1 MAYIKDEVINEI
13 RNNADIVDIVSSYL
27 PLSIKGKNYVAMCP
41 FHDDHNPS
49 LIVSREKQI
58 FSCFT
63 CQTSGNVFKFVME
76 YEQVSFPEAIK
87 IIANK
92 IGYDL
97 KLDNELVN
105 EDKVNRGNLEIY
117 NYAMKYYANNLITS
131 DGFEARDYLEKR
143 GIDLNIIKEF
153 NLGLSLNLKDAF
165 YKLSLKK
172 NWDIDKLDQLGLINK
187 VDANIYDTFINRI
200 IIPIHNL
207 KGEVVAFTGRIYHN
221 EDNSAKYLNTKETEI
236 FKKSEILFNYYN
248 ARKYIKDSH
257 TLILVE
263 GNMDAIKM
271 SAKGFKNVI
280 ALMGVFLSK
289 TQINIIKRLNCKVIL
304 MLDNDSAG
312 LDSTL
317 KNGTLLNNEK
327 IDTYVVRLSKAKDPD
342 EYLEKF
348 GIEAM
353 ENNIKHALKFMD
365 FKLET
370 LKQNRNLNNPYE
382 VIEYVKDVLCA
393 INDEDDLTK
402 ELFISKISSDYD
414 IDIDILKKGLNKNDE
429 KKIEHKKTNVPK
441 TRLSKY
447 QKASHRI
454 LYYMINDEKYIKL
467 YKTNLGYFKEKI
479 ERMLASEIIFYSNSN
494 KINMADFATYLM
506 SNKELYDFFQ
516 IIISES
522 IHNINDEEFNSCI
535 NAMLN
540 IYKKEEINNLNEQI
554 KMEMDINKK
563 LELMQKLV
571 DIKKEV

>member
-382 VIEYVKDVLCA
+382 VIEYVKDVLSA

-454 LYYMINDEKYIKL
+454 LYYMINDEKYINR

>member
-143 GIDLNIIKEF
+143 GIDINIIKEF
-153 NLGLSLNLKDAF
+153 NLGLALNLKDAF

-221 EDNSAKYLNTKETEI
+221 EDNSAKYLNTKETKI

-327 IDTYVVRLSKAKDPD
+327 IDTYVVRLSEAKDPD

-382 VIEYVKDVLCA
+382 VIEYVKDVLSA

-429 KKIEHKKTNVPK
+429 KKIERKKTSVPK
-441 TRLSKY
+441 TKLSKY

-454 LYYMINDEKYIKL
+454 LYYMINDEKYINR

-535 NAMLN
+535 NAILN

>member
-382 VIEYVKDVLCA
+382 VIEYVKDVLSA

-429 KKIEHKKTNVPK
+429 KKVEHKKTNVPK
-441 TRLSKY
+441 TKLSKY

-454 LYYMINDEKYIKL
+454 LYYMINDEKYINM

-535 NAMLN
+535 NAILN

>member
-97 KLDNELVN
+97 KIDDELVN

-153 NLGLSLNLKDAF
+153 NLGLALNLKDAF

-382 VIEYVKDVLCA
+382 VIEYVKDVLSA

-429 KKIEHKKTNVPK
+429 KKIERKKTSVPK
-441 TRLSKY
+441 TKLSKY

-454 LYYMINDEKYIKL
+454 LYYMVNDEKYIKL

>member
-143 GIDLNIIKEF
+143 GIDINIIKEF

-327 IDTYVVRLSKAKDPD
+327 IDTYVVRLSEAKDPD

-370 LKQNRNLNNPYE
+370 LKQNRNLNNPYD
-382 VIEYVKDVLCA
+382 VIEYVKDVLSA

-454 LYYMINDEKYIKL
+454 LYYMINDEKYINM

-535 NAMLN
+535 NAILN

>member
-382 VIEYVKDVLCA
+382 VIEYVKDVLSA

>member
-327 IDTYVVRLSKAKDPD
+327 IDTYVVRLSEAKDPD

-348 GIEAM
+348 GVEAM
-353 ENNIKHALKFMD
+353 GNNIKHALKFMD
-365 FKLET
+365 FKLEA

-382 VIEYVKDVLCA
+382 VIEYVKDVLSA

-535 NAMLN
+535 NAILN

>member
-143 GIDLNIIKEF
+143 GIDINIIKEF
-153 NLGLSLNLKDAF
+153 NLGLALNLKDAF

-263 GNMDAIKM
+263 GNMDVIKM

-327 IDTYVVRLSKAKDPD
+327 IDTYVVRLSEAKDPD

-370 LKQNRNLNNPYE
+370 LKQNRNLNNPYD
-382 VIEYVKDVLCA
+382 VIEYVKDVLSA

-414 IDIDILKKGLNKNDE
+414 IDIGILKKGLNKNDE
-429 KKIEHKKTNVPK
+429 KKIEHKKTSVPK

-454 LYYMINDEKYIKL
+454 LYYMVNDEKYIKL

>member
-382 VIEYVKDVLCA
+382 VIEYVKDVLSA

-429 KKIEHKKTNVPK
+429 KKIERKKTNVPK
-441 TRLSKY
+441 TKLSKY

-454 LYYMINDEKYIKL
+454 LYYMINDEKYINR

>member
-153 NLGLSLNLKDAF
+153 NLGLALNLKDAF

-382 VIEYVKDVLCA
+382 VIEYVKDVLSA

-454 LYYMINDEKYIKL
+454 LYYMINDEKYINM

-535 NAMLN
+535 NAILN

>member
-1 MAYIKDEVINEI
+1 MAYIKDDVINEI

-76 YEQVSFPEAIK
+76 YEQVSFSEAIK

-370 LKQNRNLNNPYE
+370 LKQNRNLNNPYD
-382 VIEYVKDVLCA
+382 VIEYVKDVLSA

-429 KKIEHKKTNVPK
+429 KKVEHKKTNGPK

-454 LYYMINDEKYIKL
+454 LYYMINDEKYINR

-535 NAMLN
+535 NAILN

>member
-13 RNNADIVDIVSSYL
+13 RNNADIVDIISSYL

-97 KLDNELVN
+97 KIDDELVN

-153 NLGLSLNLKDAF
+153 NLGLALNLKDAF

-348 GIEAM
+348 GVNAM

-382 VIEYVKDVLCA
+382 VIEYVKDVLSA

-429 KKIEHKKTNVPK
+429 KKIERKKTNVPK

>member
-370 LKQNRNLNNPYE
+370 LKQNRNLNNPYD
-382 VIEYVKDVLCA
+382 VIEYVKDVLSA

-454 LYYMINDEKYIKL
+454 LYYMINDEKYINR

-535 NAMLN
+535 NAILN

>member
-1 MAYIKDEVINEI
+1 MAHIKDEVINEI

-49 LIVSREKQI
+49 LVVSREKQI

-97 KLDNELVN
+97 KLDNDLVN
-105 EDKVNRGNLEIY
+105 EEKVNREDLEIY
-117 NYAMKYYANNLITS
+117 DYAMKYYANNLITS

-143 GIDLNIIKEF
+143 GIDINIIKEF

-172 NWDIDKLDQLGLINK
+172 NWNIDKLDDLGLINK
-187 VDANIYDTFINRI
+187 VEANIYDTFINRI

-221 EDNSAKYLNTKETEI
+221 EENSAKYLNTKETEI

-317 KNGTLLNNEK
+317 KNGVLLNNEK

-353 ENNIKHALKFMD
+353 QNNIDHAIKFID
-365 FKLET
+365 FKLES
-370 LKQNRNLNNPYE
+370 LKQNHNLTNPYE
-382 VIEYVKDVLCA
+382 VIEYVKDVLSA

-414 IDIDILKKGLNKNDE
+414 IDVDILKKGLNQNEE
-429 KKIEHKKTNVPK
+429 KKVEHKKINTPK
-441 TRLSKY
+441 ASLSKY
-447 QKASHRI
+447 QKASHRV
-454 LYYMINDEKYIKL
+454 LYYMVNDEKYIEM

-506 SNKELYDFFQ
+506 NNKELYDFFQ

-535 NAMLN
+535 NAILN

>member
-1 MAYIKDEVINEI
+1 
-13 RNNADIVDIVSSYL
+13 
-27 PLSIKGKNYVAMCP
+27 
-41 FHDDHNPS
+41 
-49 LIVSREKQI
+49 
-58 FSCFT
+58 
-63 CQTSGNVFKFVME
+63 
-76 YEQVSFPEAIK
+76 
-87 IIANK
+87 
-92 IGYDL
+92 
-97 KLDNELVN
+97 
-105 EDKVNRGNLEIY
+105 
-117 NYAMKYYANNLITS
+117 
-131 DGFEARDYLEKR
+131 
-143 GIDLNIIKEF
+143 
-153 NLGLSLNLKDAF
+153 
-165 YKLSLKK
+165 
-172 NWDIDKLDQLGLINK
+172 
-187 VDANIYDTFINRI
+187 
-200 IIPIHNL
+200 
-207 KGEVVAFTGRIYHN
+207 
-221 EDNSAKYLNTKETEI
+221 
-236 FKKSEILFNYYN
+236 
-248 ARKYIKDSH
+248 
-257 TLILVE
+257 
-263 GNMDAIKM
+263 MDAIKM

-327 IDTYVVRLSKAKDPD
+327 IDTYVVRLSEAKDPD

-382 VIEYVKDVLCA
+382 VIEYVKDVLSA

-441 TRLSKY
+441 TKLSKY
-447 QKASHRI
+447 QKASHMI

>member
-1 MAYIKDEVINEI
+1 MAHIKDEVINEI
-13 RNNADIVDIVSSYL
+13 RNNADIVDIISSYL

-49 LIVSREKQI
+49 LVVSREKQI

-97 KLDNELVN
+97 KLDNDLVN
-105 EDKVNRGNLEIY
+105 EDKANREDLEIY
-117 NYAMKYYANNLITS
+117 DYAMKYYANNLITS

-143 GIDLNIIKEF
+143 GIDINIIKEF
-153 NLGLSLNLKDAF
+153 NLGLSFNEKDAF
-165 YKLSLKK
+165 YKLSLKR
-172 NWDIDKLDQLGLINK
+172 NWNIDKLDDLGLINK
-187 VDANIYDTFINRI
+187 VEANIYDTFINRI

-221 EDNSAKYLNTKETEI
+221 EENSAKYLNTKETEI

-317 KNGTLLNNEK
+317 KNGVLLNNEK

-353 ENNIKHALKFMD
+353 QNNIDHAIKFID
-365 FKLET
+365 FKLES
-370 LKQNRNLNNPYE
+370 LKQNRNLTNPYE
-382 VIEYVKDVLCA
+382 VIEYVKDVLSA

-414 IDIDILKKGLNKNDE
+414 IDVDILKKGLNKNEE
-429 KKIEHKKTNVPK
+429 KRIEQKKTNTPK
-441 TRLSKY
+441 ASLTKY
-447 QKASHRI
+447 QKASHRV
-454 LYYMINDEKYIKL
+454 LYYMVNDEKYIEM

-506 SNKELYDFFQ
+506 NNKELYDFFQ

-535 NAMLN
+535 NAILN

>member
-1 MAYIKDEVINEI
+1 MAYIKDDVINEI

-382 VIEYVKDVLCA
+382 VIEYVKDVLSA

-414 IDIDILKKGLNKNDE
+414 IDIDILKKGLN
-429 KKIEHKKTNVPK
+429 I
-441 TRLSKY
+441 
-447 QKASHRI
+447 
-454 LYYMINDEKYIKL
+454 
-467 YKTNLGYFKEKI
+467 
-479 ERMLASEIIFYSNSN
+479 
-494 KINMADFATYLM
+494 
-506 SNKELYDFFQ
+506 
-516 IIISES
+516 
-522 IHNINDEEFNSCI
+522 
-535 NAMLN
+535 
-540 IYKKEEINNLNEQI
+540 
-554 KMEMDINKK
+554 
-563 LELMQKLV
+563 
-571 DIKKEV
+571 

>member
-105 EDKVNRGNLEIY
+105 EDKVNRRNLEIY

-370 LKQNRNLNNPYE
+370 LKQNRNLNNPYD
-382 VIEYVKDVLCA
+382 VIEYVKDVLSA

-454 LYYMINDEKYIKL
+454 LYYMINDEKYINR

-535 NAMLN
+535 NAILN

>member
-1 MAYIKDEVINEI
+1 MAYIKDDVINEI

-97 KLDNELVN
+97 KIDDELVN
-105 EDKVNRGNLEIY
+105 EDKVNHGNLEIY

-153 NLGLSLNLKDAF
+153 NLGLALNLKDAF

-327 IDTYVVRLSKAKDPD
+327 IDTYVVRLSEAKDPD

-370 LKQNRNLNNPYE
+370 LKQNRNLNNPYD
-382 VIEYVKDVLCA
+382 VIEYVKDVLSA

-414 IDIDILKKGLNKNDE
+414 IDIGILKKGLNKNDE

-441 TRLSKY
+441 TKLSKY

-454 LYYMINDEKYIKL
+454 LYYMINDEKYINM

-535 NAMLN
+535 NAILN

>member
-105 EDKVNRGNLEIY
+105 EDKVNLRNLEIY

-153 NLGLSLNLKDAF
+153 NLGLALNLKDAF

-370 LKQNRNLNNPYE
+370 LKQNRNLNNPYD
-382 VIEYVKDVLCA
+382 VIEYVKDVLSA

-454 LYYMINDEKYIKL
+454 LYYMINDEKYINR

-535 NAMLN
+535 NAILN

>member
-172 NWDIDKLDQLGLINK
+172 NWDIDKLDRLGLINK

-370 LKQNRNLNNPYE
+370 LKQNRNLNNPYD
-382 VIEYVKDVLCA
+382 VIEYVKDVLSA

-454 LYYMINDEKYIKL
+454 LYYMINDEKYINR

-554 KMEMDINKK
+554 KMEIDINKK

>member
-153 NLGLSLNLKDAF
+153 NLGLALNLKDAF

-382 VIEYVKDVLCA
+382 VIEYVKDVLSA

-429 KKIEHKKTNVPK
+429 KKIERKKTNVPK
-441 TRLSKY
+441 TKLSKY

-454 LYYMINDEKYIKL
+454 LYYMINDEKYINM

-516 IIISES
+516 IIVSES

-535 NAMLN
+535 NAILN